1 MKKNRAVEN
10 IGKSLLSVAIILLTF
25 FLFFN
30 GLRNVSAEASAQGK
44 KKLEEAIRR
53 TAVACYAAEGA
64 FPPDIEYLVEHYGL
78 SVDESKYIVHYDI
91 FSENLMPD
99 ITVLDIEQ

>member
-1 MKKNRAVEN
+1 M
-10 IGKSLLSVAIILLTF
+10 LSVAIILLTF

>member
-10 IGKSLLSVAIILLTF
+10 IGKGLLSAAIILLAF

-30 GLRNVSAEASAQGK
+30 GLKNVSVEASAQGK

-53 TAVACYAAEGA
+53 AAVACYAAEGA